1 MRLELVETQ
10 RYAVLSQ
17 RATRQRWFGRSVA
30 AFTRYAAS
38 VEYGD
43 EALRALMEPHLRKMR
58 AARPTTDSSMTARIL
73 RFDAQQYA
81 LGASLREALGV
92 ASLEACTCA
101 DAHAKRALLAP
112 LLDPATRRPFQQA
125 YDAWIRGVVL
135 PVLSGDATRVRYQ
148 HFPCVRAQCPG
159 DMTLGPHCDA
169 AYGHAPS
176 TLIVSC
182 LLTPAYGTNALIYES
197 SPGLEDWTTFEGSE
211 GAALAFP
218 GGLAAHFTSENTTG
232 VTRWSIDARV
242 VMLDGA
248 TSAYDAG
255 CYFAVAERVG
265 GAWRRVG
272 DEIDAVDPRV
282 GIPFDRK

>member
-1 MRLELVETQ
+1 MLELVETQ

-38 VEYGD
+38 VDYGD

-73 RFDAQQYA
+73 RYDADRYKLAESLRNA
-81 LGASLREALGV
+81 LGI
-92 ASLEACTCA
+92 ASLEACACA

-112 LLDPATRRPFQQA
+112 LLDVATRRPFQQA
-125 YDAWIRGVVL
+125 YDAWVCGVVL
-135 PVLSGDATRVRYQ
+135 PALAGATRVRYQ
-148 HFPCVRAQCPG
+148 RFPCVRAQCPG

-176 TLIVSC
+176 STIVSA
-182 LLTPAYGTNALIYES
+182 LLTRAFGTNALIYES
-197 SPGLEDWTTFEGSE
+197 SPGREDWTAFEGSE

-242 VMLDGA
+242 VLSDDA

-255 CYFAVAERVG
+255 SYFAVAERVG
-265 GAWRRVG
+265 DAWRRVG

>member
-30 AFTRYAAS
+30 AYTDYAPR
-38 VEYGD
+38 VDYGD

-73 RFDAQQYA
+73 HYDAGRYKLA
-81 LGASLREALGV
+81 ESLRNALSIG
-92 ASLEACTCA
+92 SLELCACA
-101 DAHAKRALLAP
+101 DAHEKRALLAP
-112 LLDPATRRPFQQA
+112 LLDPATRRPFQRA
-125 YDAWIRGVVL
+125 YDAWVRGVVL
-135 PVLSGDATRVRYQ
+135 PALTGDAARVHYQ
-148 HFPCVRAQCPG
+148 RFPCVRAQCPG

-169 AYGHAPS
+169 AYGHAAS
-176 TLIVSC
+176 TSIVSA
-182 LLTPAYGTNALIYES
+182 LLTPAYGTNALIYETK
-197 SPGLEDWTTFEGSE
+197 PGREDWTAFEGSE
-211 GAALAFP
+211 GSALAFP

-242 VMLDGA
+242 VADS

>member
-30 AFTRYAAS
+30 AFTGYATS
-38 VEYGD
+38 VDYGD

-73 RFDAQQYA
+73 SYDADRYKLAEA
-81 LGASLREALGV
+81 LRGALGV
-92 ASLEACTCA
+92 GSLEECACA
-101 DAHAKRALLAP
+101 DAHKKRALLAP
-112 LLDPATRRPFQQA
+112 LLDLATRRAFQRA
-125 YDAWIRGVVL
+125 YDAWVRGVVL
-135 PVLSGDATRVRYQ
+135 PEIAADATRVRYQ
-148 HFPCVRAQCPG
+148 QFPCVRAQCPG

-169 AYGHAPS
+169 AYGHAAS
-176 TLIVSC
+176 TIIVSA
-182 LLTPAYGTNALIYES
+182 LLTRAYGTNTLIYETN
-197 SPGLEDWTTFEGSE
+197 PGREDWQAFEGAE
-211 GAALAFP
+211 GEALAFP

-232 VTRWSIDARV
+232 RTRWSIDTRV
-242 VMLDGA
+242 VADSS

-255 CYFAVAERVG
+255 SYFAVAERVG

-272 DEIDAVDPRV
+272 GETDAVDPRV

>member
-30 AFTRYAAS
+30 AFTVNSPR
-38 VEYGD
+38 VDYGD
-43 EALRALMEPHLRKMR
+43 AALRALMEPHLRKMR

-73 RFDAQQYA
+73 RYDADRYKLA
-81 LGASLREALGV
+81 ESLRNALSVG
-92 ASLEACTCA
+92 SLEACACA
-101 DAHAKRALLAP
+101 DAHEKRALLAP
-112 LLDPATRRPFQQA
+112 LLDLATRRPFQRA
-125 YDAWIRGVVL
+125 YDAWVRGVVL
-135 PVLSGDATRVRYQ
+135 PTLSGDATRVRYQ
-148 HFPCVRAQCPG
+148 RFPCVRAQCPG

-169 AYGHAPS
+169 AYGHAAS
-176 TLIVSC
+176 TIIVSA
-182 LLTPAYGTNALIYES
+182 LLTRAFGTNALIYEAR
-197 SPGLEDWTTFEGSE
+197 PGRENWTAFEGSE

-242 VMLDGA
+242 LVDDA

-255 CYFAVAERVG
+255 SYFAVAERVG
-265 GAWRRVG
+265 GAWRCVG

>member
-30 AFTRYAAS
+30 LFTKTTR
-38 VEYGD
+38 VDYGD
-43 EALRALMEPHLRKMR
+43 AALRALMEPHLRKMR

-73 RFDAQQYA
+73 RYDAQRYA

-92 ASLEACTCA
+92 ASLESFACA
-101 DAHAKRALLAP
+101 DAHEKRALLAP
-112 LLDPATRRPFQQA
+112 LLDPATRRPFQRA
-125 YDAWIRGVVL
+125 YDVWVRGVVL
-135 PVLSGDATRVRYQ
+135 PALSGDATRVRYQ
-148 HFPCVRAQCPG
+148 RFPCVRAQCPG

-197 SPGLEDWTTFEGSE
+197 SPGRENWTAFEGSE

-242 VMLDGA
+242 LVDDA

-255 CYFAVAERVG
+255 SYFAVAERVG

-282 GIPFDRK
+282 GIPFDRT

>member
-30 AFTRYAAS
+30 LFTKTTR
-38 VEYGD
+38 VDYGD
-43 EALRALMEPHLRKMR
+43 AALRALMEPHLRKMR

-73 RFDAQQYA
+73 RYDAQRYA

-92 ASLEACTCA
+92 ASLESFACA
-101 DAHAKRALLAP
+101 DAHEKRALLAP
-112 LLDPATRRPFQQA
+112 LLDPATRRPFQRA
-125 YDAWIRGVVL
+125 YDVWVRGVVL
-135 PVLSGDATRVRYQ
+135 PALSGDATRVRYQ
-148 HFPCVRAQCPG
+148 RFPCVRAQCPG

-197 SPGLEDWTTFEGSE
+197 SPGRENWTAFEGSE

-242 VMLDGA
+242 LVDDA

-255 CYFAVAERVG
+255 SYFAVAERVG

-272 DEIDAVDPRV
+272 DEIAVVDPRV

>member
-30 AFTRYAAS
+30 LFTKTTR
-38 VEYGD
+38 VDYGD
-43 EALRALMEPHLRKMR
+43 AALRALMEPHLRKMR

-73 RFDAQQYA
+73 RYDADRYKLAGA
-81 LGASLREALGV
+81 LRGALGV
-92 ASLEACTCA
+92 ASLEACACA
-101 DAHAKRALLAP
+101 DAHEKRALLAP
-112 LLDPATRRPFQQA
+112 LLDLATRRTFQRA
-125 YDAWIRGVVL
+125 YDAWVRGVVL
-135 PVLSGDATRVRYQ
+135 PALSGDATRVRYQ
-148 HFPCVRAQCPG
+148 RFPCVRAQCPG

-176 TLIVSC
+176 ALIVSC

-197 SPGLEDWTTFEGSE
+197 SPGRENWTAFEGSE

-242 VMLDGA
+242 LVADA
-248 TSAYDAG
+248 TSAYDKG

-265 GAWRRVG
+265 GVWRRVG

-282 GIPFDRK
+282 GIPFDRN

>member
-30 AFTRYAAS
+30 LFTKTTR
-38 VEYGD
+38 VDYGD
-43 EALRALMEPHLRKMR
+43 PALRALMEPHLRKMR
-58 AARPTTDSSMTARIL
+58 AARPNTDSSMTARIL
-73 RFDAQQYA
+73 RYDADRYKLAEA
-81 LGASLREALGV
+81 LRGALGV
-92 ASLEACTCA
+92 GSLEACACV

-112 LLDPATRRPFQQA
+112 LLDPTTRRPFQRA
-125 YDAWIRGVVL
+125 YDVWVRGCIIPAL
-135 PVLSGDATRVRYQ
+135 AGDATRVRYQ
-148 HFPCVRAQCPG
+148 RFPCVRAQCPG

-176 TLIVSC
+176 TVIVSC
-182 LLTPAYGTNALIYES
+182 LLTRAYGTNALIYES
-197 SPGLEDWTTFEGSE
+197 NPGREDWTAFEGAE
-211 GAALAFP
+211 GEALAFP

-242 VMLDGA
+242 LVDDA

-255 CYFAVAERVG
+255 SYFAVAERVG

-272 DEIDAVDPRV
+272 DGADAVDPRV
-282 GIPFDRK
+282 GIPFDRT

>member
-30 AFTRYAAS
+30 LFTKTTR
-38 VEYGD
+38 VDYGD
-43 EALRALMEPHLRKMR
+43 AALRALMEPHLRKMR
-58 AARPTTDSSMTARIL
+58 AARPTTDSSMTACIL
-73 RFDAQQYA
+73 RYDADRYKLA
-81 LGASLREALGV
+81 ESLRNALSVG
-92 ASLEACTCA
+92 SLEACACA

-112 LLDPATRRPFQQA
+112 LLDVTTRRPFQQA
-125 YDAWIRGVVL
+125 YDVWVRGVVL
-135 PVLSGDATRVRYQ
+135 PALAGDATRVRYQ
-148 HFPCVRAQCPG
+148 RFPCVRAQCPG

-176 TLIVSC
+176 TSIVSC

-197 SPGLEDWTTFEGSE
+197 KPGREDWTAFEGAE
-211 GAALAFP
+211 GEALAFP

-242 VMLDGA
+242 VVSS

>member
-30 AFTRYAAS
+30 LFTKTTR
-38 VEYGD
+38 VDYGD
-43 EALRALMEPHLRKMR
+43 AALRALMEPHLRKMR

-73 RFDAQQYA
+73 RYDADRYKLAEA
-81 LGASLREALGV
+81 LRGALGV
-92 ASLEACTCA
+92 GSLEACACA
-101 DAHAKRALLAP
+101 DAHEKRALLAP
-112 LLDPATRRPFQQA
+112 LLDLATRRPFQRT
-125 YDAWIRGVVL
+125 YDAWVCGVVL
-135 PVLSGDATRVRYQ
+135 PALAGATRVRYQ
-148 HFPCVRAQCPG
+148 RFPCVRAQCPG

-176 TLIVSC
+176 TVIVSC
-182 LLTPAYGTNALIYES
+182 LLTPAYGTNALIYETQ
-197 SPGLEDWTTFEGSE
+197 PGREDWTAFEGSE
-211 GAALAFP
+211 GSALAFP

-242 VMLDGA
+242 VADS

>member
-1 MRLELVETQ
+1 MLELVETQ

-30 AFTRYAAS
+30 AYTDYAPR
-38 VEYGD
+38 VDYGD

-73 RFDAQQYA
+73 RYDAQRYA

-92 ASLEACTCA
+92 ASLETCA
-101 DAHAKRALLAP
+101 CVDAQAKRALLAP
-112 LLDPATRRPFQQA
+112 LLDLTTRRPFQRA
-125 YDAWIRGVVL
+125 YDAWVCGVVL
-135 PVLSGDATRVRYQ
+135 PALAGDASRVRYQ
-148 HFPCVRAQCPG
+148 RVPCVRAQCPG

-176 TLIVSC
+176 TVIVSC

-197 SPGLEDWTTFEGSE
+197 NPGREDWTAFEGSE

-242 VMLDGA
+242 LVDA
-248 TSAYDAG
+248 EAESAYDAG
-255 CYFAVAERVG
+255 SYFAVAERVG

-282 GIPFDRK
+282 GIPFDRT

>member
-38 VEYGD
+38 VDYGD

-58 AARPTTDSSMTARIL
+58 AARLTTDSSMTARIL
-73 RFDAQQYA
+73 RYDADRYKLA
-81 LGASLREALGV
+81 ESLRNALSVG
-92 ASLEACTCA
+92 SLEACACA

-112 LLDPATRRPFQQA
+112 LLDVTTRRPFQQA
-125 YDAWIRGVVL
+125 YDVWVRGVVL
-135 PVLSGDATRVRYQ
+135 PALAGDATRVRYQ
-148 HFPCVRAQCPG
+148 QFPCVRAQCPG

-176 TLIVSC
+176 TAIVSC

-197 SPGLEDWTTFEGSE
+197 SPGREDWQAFEGAE
-211 GAALAFP
+211 GEALAFP

-232 VTRWSIDARV
+232 RTRWSIDTRV
-242 VMLDGA
+242 VADNT
-248 TSAYDAG
+248 TSAYDEG

-272 DEIDAVDPRV
+272 EEIDAADPRV

>member
-38 VEYGD
+38 VDYGD

-73 RFDAQQYA
+73 RYDADRYKLAEA
-81 LGASLREALGV
+81 LRGALGV
-92 ASLEACTCA
+92 GSLEACACA

-112 LLDPATRRPFQQA
+112 LLDLATRRPFQRA
-125 YDAWIRGVVL
+125 YDAWVRGVVL
-135 PVLSGDATRVRYQ
+135 PEIAADATRVRYQ
-148 HFPCVRAQCPG
+148 QFPCVRAQCPG

-176 TLIVSC
+176 TVIVSC
-182 LLTPAYGTNALIYES
+182 LLTSAYGTNALIYES
-197 SPGLEDWTTFEGSE
+197 SPGRENWTAFEGAE
-211 GAALAFP
+211 GEALAFP

-242 VMLDGA
+242 VADSS

-255 CYFAVAERVG
+255 SYFAVAERVG

-282 GIPFDRK
+282 GIPFDRT

>member
-30 AFTRYAAS
+30 LFTKTTR
-38 VEYGD
+38 VDYGD
-43 EALRALMEPHLRKMR
+43 AALRALMEPHLRKMR

-73 RFDAQQYA
+73 RYDADRYKLA
-81 LGASLREALGV
+81 ESLRNALSVG
-92 ASLEACTCA
+92 SLEACACA

-112 LLDPATRRPFQQA
+112 LLDVATRRPFQQA
-125 YDAWIRGVVL
+125 YDAWVCGVVL
-135 PVLSGDATRVRYQ
+135 PALAGATRVRYQ
-148 HFPCVRAQCPG
+148 RFPCVRAQCPG

-169 AYGHAPS
+169 AYGHAAS
-176 TLIVSC
+176 TIIVSA
-182 LLTPAYGTNALIYES
+182 LLTRAFGTNALIYES
-197 SPGLEDWTTFEGSE
+197 SPGREDWTAFEGSE

-232 VTRWSIDARV
+232 VTRWSIDVRV
-242 VMLDGA
+242 VFSS

-255 CYFAVAERVG
+255 SYFAVAERVG
-265 GAWRRVG
+265 DAWRRVG

>member
-38 VEYGD
+38 VDYGD

-58 AARPTTDSSMTARIL
+58 AARPATDSSMTARVL
-73 RFDAQQYA
+73 RYNAGRYKLA
-81 LGASLREALGV
+81 KSLRNALDV
-92 ASLEACTCA
+92 ASLEKFACA

-112 LLDPATRRPFQQA
+112 LLDPATRRPFQRA
-125 YDAWIRGVVL
+125 YDAWVRGVVL
-135 PVLSGDATRVRYQ
+135 PALAGDATRVRYQ
-148 HFPCVRAQCPG
+148 RFPCVRAQCPG

-169 AYGHAPS
+169 AYGHAAS
-176 TLIVSC
+176 TIIVSA
-182 LLTPAYGTNALIYES
+182 LLTRAFGTNALIYES
-197 SPGLEDWTTFEGSE
+197 SPGRENWTAFEGSE
-211 GAALAFP
+211 GAALAFS

-232 VTRWSIDARV
+232 HTRWSIDARV
-242 VMLDGA
+242 VTVDDA
-248 TSAYDAG
+248 KSAYDEG
-255 CYFAVAERVG
+255 GYFAVAERVG
-265 GAWRRVG
+265 DAWRRVG
-272 DEIDAVDPRV
+272 EEIEAVDPRV

>member
-30 AFTRYAAS
+30 AYTDYAPR
-38 VEYGD
+38 VDYGD

-73 RFDAQQYA
+73 RYDAQRYA

-92 ASLEACTCA
+92 ASLETCACA

-112 LLDPATRRPFQQA
+112 LLDPATRRSFQRA
-125 YDAWIRGVVL
+125 YDSWVRGVVL
-135 PVLSGDATRVRYQ
+135 PALAEDASRVRYQ
-148 HFPCVRAQCPG
+148 QFPCVRAQCPG

-169 AYGHAPS
+169 AYGHAAS
-176 TLIVSC
+176 TIIVSA
-182 LLTPAYGTNALIYES
+182 LLTPAYGTNALIYETK
-197 SPGLEDWTTFEGSE
+197 PGREDWTAFEGSE

-242 VMLDGA
+242 LVDDDA

-255 CYFAVAERVG
+255 SYFAVAERVG

-282 GIPFDRK
+282 GIPFDRT

>member
-30 AFTRYAAS
+30 AFTVNSPR
-38 VEYGD
+38 VDYGD
-43 EALRALMEPHLRKMR
+43 AALRALMEPHLRKMR

-73 RFDAQQYA
+73 RYDADRYKLA
-81 LGASLREALGV
+81 ESLRNALSVG
-92 ASLEACTCA
+92 SLKACACA

-112 LLDPATRRPFQQA
+112 LLDVTTRRPFQQA
-125 YDAWIRGVVL
+125 YDVWVRGVVL
-135 PVLSGDATRVRYQ
+135 PALAGDATRVRYQ
-148 HFPCVRAQCPG
+148 QFPCVRAQCPG

-169 AYGHAPS
+169 AYGHAAS
-176 TLIVSC
+176 TIIVSA
-182 LLTPAYGTNALIYES
+182 LLTPAYGTNALIYETK
-197 SPGLEDWTTFEGSE
+197 PGREDWTAFEGSE

-242 VMLDGA
+242 VADSS

-255 CYFAVAERVG
+255 SYFAVAERVG